1 LNPPTPLL
9 VERIPIAAAA
19 DLIEVRRRV
28 TAAAQALD
36 FGLVEETRLVTAAS
50 ELTHNILQYATH
62 DLLLLE
68 GLDEAARC
76 GVRLTFEDEG
86 PGIPDLDR
94 AMQDGYSTANGMGL
108 GLPGTRRLAHEFL
121 IETTPGRG
129 TRVVIVMWKR

>member
-1 LNPPTPLL
+1 MNTYAPPL
-9 VERIPIAAAA
+9 VERVPIAVAA

-28 TAAAQALD
+28 AAAAQALE
-36 FGLVEETRLVTAAS
+36 FGLVEETKLVTAAS
-50 ELTHNILQYATH
+50 ELTRNILQYATH
-62 DLLLLE
+62 GLLLLE
-68 GLDEAARC
+68 GLDEPARR

-94 AMQDGYSTANGMGL
+94 AMQDGYSTARGMGL